1 MSEVMLELGSGLE
14 IWKVHVDELREQN
27 INARS
32 MSKPMFDR
40 LSQNIGESN
49 RLESLPFVALVDGH
63 LEIVSGHHRTRALRS
78 AGMSELYAIVD
89 VTGLSRDSIK
99 AKQLAHNSLQGED
112 NEQIVQEIYQSIMD
126 ADVKLEA
133 FVDKEFDTSIDKV
146 KIHDIAVNF
155 DYKQVLLT
163 FLPTERELLEK
174 VATEIETTHD
184 GLHLA
189 DKAMFEPFVKIINK
203 VGDEYDIRSVST
215 ALSKMSEITANYL
228 GMETPEEEA
237 VAIRDLFKTAYV
249 PTDTADKLQEA
260 INLMKD
266 NKQIDNKD
274 LWLALDIL
282 VDNYLNR

>member
-27 INARS
+27 VNARS

-40 LSQNIGESN
+40 LSQNISESN

-78 AGMSELYAIVD
+78 AGMSELYVIVD

-126 ADVKLEA
+126 ADIKLEA

-189 DKAMFEPFVKIINK
+189 DKALFEPFVKIINK

-228 GMETPEEEA
+228 GMETPDEEA

-282 VDNYLNR
+282 VDNYLNG